1 IQGDT
6 LKELL
11 LAESKLKDVAT
22 IEKFVA
28 FASDLM
34 PLARDG
40 RVSEE
45 AASIRGIIDACDLG
59 VYIPVMRAIERS
71 IIAKLND

>member
-1 IQGDT
+1 
-6 LKELL
+6 
-11 LAESKLKDVAT
+11 
-22 IEKFVA
+22 
-28 FASDLM
+28 M

-59 VYIPVMRAIERS
+59 VYIFLLCVQLNVVLS
-71 IIAKLND
+71 QKLNDDETEQMTVRELAESYFFEG